1 VSKELEDTISS
12 LPPRPSSGRSIR
24 ATFVQTVRPVL
35 DGLNEADALAGDV
48 QKILS
53 SMPPPP
59 VIPRAPRMATGT
71 GQKKKS

>member
-1 VSKELEDTISS
+1 MSKEPEDTTSS
-12 LPPRPSSGRSIR
+12 LPPRRSGARSIR

-59 VIPRAPRMATGT
+59 VIPRAPRPATGT
-71 GQKKKS
+71 ALRKKK